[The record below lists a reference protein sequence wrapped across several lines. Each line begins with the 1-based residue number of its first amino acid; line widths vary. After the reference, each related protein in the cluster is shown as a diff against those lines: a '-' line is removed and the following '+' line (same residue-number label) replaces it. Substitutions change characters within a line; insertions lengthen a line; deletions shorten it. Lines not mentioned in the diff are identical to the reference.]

1 MIYVFDICQC
11 FVYNTDVYV
20 FVVFMCLIYVNV
32 MYITQTDMGC
42 CDIYTHVLI
51 FFYYHNRETSHT
63 GKRGAMWFGRKY
75 PQILMNGKR
84 QGRGGLRDRMDGSL
98 LLAVQ
103 LCYVRDVVIY
113 ETTRI
118 KFMVR

>member
-1 MIYVFDICQC
+1 MIKVFDICQC

-20 FVVFMCLIYVNV
+20 FVVFMCLIYVK
-32 MYITQTDMGC
+32 I
-42 CDIYTHVLI
+42 
-51 FFYYHNRETSHT
+51 
-63 GKRGAMWFGRKY
+63 WFGQKY
-75 PQILMNGKR
+75 PQILMNGKG